1 MAGNGLLDFR
11 ASAWIA
17 DYKGDASEAEW
28 PALRRIAVEQF
39 RADLRLADMHEEK
52 RQFARAC
59 LELLAAD

>member
-1 MAGNGLLDFR
+1 M

-39 RADLRLADMHEEK
+39 RADLRIADMHEEK